1 MRTLCGWLIAVSVV
15 SGMFVAATARL
26 NAEERQLF
34 RTREQVLNWISVYR
48 EDAEPHKLPAFV
60 KAVAR
65 LRLLED
71 DQRSGIYFGFVAGIL
86 ADNQTK
92 AAEFAADMFPLRPEN
107 QIIVIRSLAY
117 SGLPQWKK
125 ILSGLTERMP
135 ARKKLITTYLFGKG
149 KTLEQIS
156 FKEGPQV
163 LDAWWGFYFATGSY
177 HPALKIVSALKW
189 AGEENNLELLTVGS
203 MAKWTLATNASR
215 DKYLLDFL
223 REEQAHQKGAVKTH
237 LREVVLA
244 AENYEVGK
252 LRRKTLATIEKLKKN
267 GPVTW
272 KKWAWWGKAGQLAM
286 TAGCVAASALGQ
298 VQFGLPCVLGGAAS
312 TGLLQLLNLQQTK
325 PE

>member
-1 MRTLCGWLIAVSVV
+1 MRSPLGWLI
-15 SGMFVAATARL
+15 VAAVVAGTLSGLSGRL
-26 NAEERQLF
+26 SAEERQLF
-34 RTREQVLNWISVYR
+34 RTREQVLHWISVYR

-60 KAVAR
+60 KAVGR
-65 LRLLED
+65 LRLLDD

-107 QIIVIRSLAY
+107 QIIIIRGLAY

-135 ARKKLITTYLFGKG
+135 ARKKLITKYLFGKG
-149 KTLEQIS
+149 KTLDSLAFE
-156 FKEGPQV
+156 EGPHV

-189 AGEENNLELLTVGS
+189 AGEDNNLELLTVGS

-223 REEQAHQKGAVKTH
+223 REEQAHQKPPIKTH

-244 AENYEVGK
+244 AENFEVGK
-252 LRRKTLATIEKLKKN
+252 LRRKTLASIEKLKKN
-267 GPVTW
+267 GPVKW

>member
-1 MRTLCGWLIAVSVV
+1 MRFRSVLLIWLVLVGCVMS
-15 SGMFVAATARL
+15 AASAQL
-26 NAEERQLF
+26 LADERDLF
-34 RTREQVLNWISVYR
+34 RTREQVLNWISIYR

-71 DQRSGIYFGFVAGIL
+71 DQRSGIYFGFVGGVL
-86 ADNQTK
+86 ADNQTN
-92 AAEFAADMFPLRPEN
+92 AAGFAADMFPLRPEN

-135 ARKKLITTYLFGKG
+135 ARKKLITQYLFGKG
-149 KTLEQIS
+149 KTLEQLS
-156 FKEGPQV
+156 FKDGPQV

-177 HPALKIVSALKW
+177 YPAQKIVSALQW
-189 AGEENNLELLTVGS
+189 AGEDENLELLTVGS

-223 REEQAHQKGAVKTH
+223 RSEQAHQKGAIKTH
-237 LREVVLA
+237 LREVVSA

-252 LRRKTLATIEKLKKN
+252 LRRTTLATLEKLKKN
-267 GPVTW
+267 GPVKW
-272 KKWAWWGKAGQLAM
+272 KKWAWWGRAGQLAM

-312 TGLLQLLNLQQTK
+312 TGLLELLNLQQTK